1 MVRGWVGQLYGALG
15 EAAFLIGME
24 RNQDVVELA
33 SYAPL
38 LENVNYN
45 AWFPNLIRFNNR
57 ESMAIPTYYVW
68 KMFGNSR
75 GENVVEAEEET
86 GILYRPVKGMAS
98 LMGPSGLRYK
108 NASWNGR
115 PVGISH
121 ELMGESRKKTVFS
134 VSFRRIRNSV
144 KKPKSFTE
152 WIRKGYLPYLEKK
165 KSQAELLILR
175 SMLRK
180 ERKSVLAYTAAA
192 CRKRYMWRTK
202 PILQKNGMRRM

>member
-68 KMFGNSR
+68 K
-75 GENVVEAEEET
+75 NVWEQP
-86 GILYRPVKGMAS
+86 R
-98 LMGPSGLRYK
+98 
-108 NASWNGR
+108 
-115 PVGISH
+115 
-121 ELMGESRKKTVFS
+121 
-134 VSFRRIRNSV
+134 
-144 KKPKSFTE
+144 
-152 WIRKGYLPYLEKK
+152 
-165 KSQAELLILR
+165 
-175 SMLRK
+175 
-180 ERKSVLAYTAAA
+180 
-192 CRKRYMWRTK
+192 
-202 PILQKNGMRRM
+202 